1 MEAQKFEAFRFLP
14 KAWIHWGSN
23 LAERM
28 ALALVRLKL
37 TPNTITGLALLAGM
51 AAGLFF
57 FLQRPLWA
65 WLALFICGILDTL
78 DGKVAVLTNTKSA
91 FGAIL
96 DSTLD
101 RYSEFFIYLGLALHF
116 RRHWALWLAFLA
128 FLGSTMVS
136 YTKARAEGL
145 GFACNVGLMQ
155 RAERLICL
163 GSGALLGSIFGIFE
177 PAMITALALIALF
190 SNLTAIQR
198 TLFVKKAEQQRLSKQ
213 AGAGPGHPASAL

>member
-1 MEAQKFEAFRFLP
+1 METPKSEAVRFLP
-14 KAWIHWGSN
+14 KTWLDWGSN
-23 LAERM
+23 VADR
-28 ALALVRLKL
+28 AALVPIRLKL
-37 TPNTITGLALLAGM
+37 SPNAISGLALLAGM
-51 AAGLFF
+51 AAGLLF
-57 FLQRPLWA
+57 FLQRPFWA
-65 WLALFICGILDTL
+65 WLALFICGVLDIL

-145 GFACNVGLMQ
+145 GFACNAGIMQ
-155 RAERLICL
+155 RAERLTCL
-163 GSGALLGSIFGIFE
+163 GSGALLGSVFRIFDI
-177 PAMITALALIALF
+177 AMITALALIALF
-190 SNLTAIQR
+190 SNITAIQR
-198 TLFVKKAEQQRLSKQ
+198 TLFVKKTEQQRLAKE
-213 AGAGPGHPASAL
+213 AGAGHVQAVSSL